1 MKIAAIADPD
11 TIIGLRLAGVRDSY
25 PVENAEQAEQ
35 ALRKISQDQ
44 SIGLVI
50 FAEKIADKI
59 RRSITDFTSQR
70 TVPVIVEVP
79 DKRGAEPDRRDPLMD
94 MIRRAVGI
102 ELKF

>member
-59 RRSITDFTSQR
+59 RRSITDFTSSANCAR
-70 TVPVIVEVP
+70 HSGDT
-79 DKRGAEPDRRDPLMD
+79 
-94 MIRRAVGI
+94 
-102 ELKF
+102 